1 MGADDLKFTFRM
13 LTRRQVGSAV
23 PEVLAPRG
31 TDATASRILLGD
43 PEIFTENLLQRLE
56 QARLTTCKGDHRRIA
71 VTQNVSTIAET
82 TKPLSPMTLSAWT
95 DVTVDALIAKYAEQ
109 VEAAVLHLTGEH
121 PQIVAILVPR
131 DSGFHALR
139 AFHPNHRE
147 KAAST
152 PRRFTLARALK
163 ETTASARSSSET
175 VIEITLPPA
184 PETAGVDTAADQTA
198 EAALTE
204 IPSNEPSLGGT
215 VLGGTVLGGTVLGG
229 TVLGGT
235 VLGET
240 VLGRV
245 DWPILDTSRPSTS
258 TVTPPGVWASR
269 TTAHASM
276 GIGVS
281 HSSKPLPDR
290 LDQPIRGR
298 DTLASYDCSTALVCQ
313 KRRCRVTSVSIDRA
327 LISGTVRNHRQR
339 IPQQSRQAR
348 LFGNILDVEGGC
360 ARGPPCKRVEAYA
373 ALPRP
378 LAFGC
383 GSSLRSP
390 SRPRPMDFARA
401 ERWAA

>member
-1 MGADDLKFTFRM
+1 MGAEDLKFTFRM

-56 QARLTTCKGDHRRIA
+56 QARLITCKGDPRRIA

-95 DVTVDALIAKYAEQ
+95 DVSLDALIAKYAEQ

-152 PRRFTLARALK
+152 PRRFRLARTLK
-163 ETTASARSSSET
+163 ETTTSVRSSGET

-184 PETAGVDTAADQTA
+184 PETTGVDTAADHTA

-204 IPSNEPSLGGT
+204 IPSNEPSLGKT
-215 VLGGTVLGGTVLGG
+215 VLVRADRPIFDRGRSSALTVSPSDL
-229 TVLGGT
+229 
-235 VLGET
+235 
-240 VLGRV
+240 
-245 DWPILDTSRPSTS
+245 WTSRSAVHACTWIAASHPS
-258 TVTPPGVWASR
+258 
-269 TTAHASM
+269 
-276 GIGVS
+276 
-281 HSSKPLPDR
+281 KLLPDR
-290 LDQPIRGR
+290 VDRPVHRP
-298 DTLASYDCSTALVCQ
+298 DTFAGYDSWTTLVCH
-313 KRRCRVTSVSIDRA
+313 KRECRGPPVSIARSLLTD
-327 LISGTVRNHRQR
+327 TVRNR
-339 IPQQSRQAR
+339 IPHRSSQAR
-348 LFGNILDVEGGC
+348 LFGNILDMVSGC
-360 ARGPPCKRVEAYA
+360 ARGPPCRRVEAYA

-378 LAFGC
+378 LVFGC
-383 GSSLRSP
+383 ASSLLSP
-390 SRPRPMDFARA
+390 TRPRPIDFARA